1 MSLISPGSQVSRDG
15 STQDVLPH
23 IVEGLVQKSP
33 DRRPTEGPSHPK
45 KRGTRGTVAIR
56 AYEDTGGF
64 GDRFDQTLVAAQAGG
79 DWAWRELY
87 RGSAPTLARYLRARG
102 VPDVDDVVGETF
114 VRVVRHLDGFV
125 GDEAAFRTW
134 LYTIARHLVVD
145 DVRRRDRRPSDAT
158 PDEKLHALAPVGN
171 AEDEAMASI
180 GIASVRAALDALTED
195 QRDVILLRVLADLSL
210 AEVSQV
216 LGRREGAV
224 KMLQSRG
231 LATLRRT
238 FPPEAV
244 TP

>member
-1 MSLISPGSQVSRDG
+1 MA
-15 STQDVLPH
+15 T
-23 IVEGLVQKSP
+23 
-33 DRRPTEGPSHPK
+33 
-45 KRGTRGTVAIR
+45 IR
-56 AYEDTGGF
+56 AYEDAGGF
-64 GDRFDQTLVAAQAGG
+64 GDRFDQTLAAAQAGG

-145 DVRRRDRRPSDAT
+145 DARRRDRRPSEAT
-158 PDEKLHALAPVGN
+158 ADETLHALAPVGN
-171 AEDEAMASI
+171 AED
-180 GIASVRAALDALTED
+180 DALTED
-195 QRDVILLRVLADLSL
+195 QGDVILLRVLADLSI
-210 AEVSQV
+210 AEVAQV

-238 FPPEAV
+238 FLPEGV

>member
-1 MSLISPGSQVSRDG
+1 MGQRVMCFRTPSKVSSRNPPIAAQPKRPSRPKTEARGRG
-15 STQDVLPH
+15 ST
-23 IVEGLVQKSP
+23 
-33 DRRPTEGPSHPK
+33 
-45 KRGTRGTVAIR
+45 IR
-56 AYEDTGGF
+56 AYEDAGGF
-64 GDRFDQTLVAAQAGG
+64 GDRFDQTLAAAQAGG

-145 DVRRRDRRPSDAT
+145 GVRQRDRRPSEAT
-158 PDEKLHALAPVGN
+158 PDETLHALAPIGN

-180 GIASVRAALDALTED
+180 GIANVRAALDALTED
-195 QRDVILLRVLADLSL
+195 QRDVILLRVLADLSI
-210 AEVSQV
+210 AEVARV

-231 LATLRRT
+231 LATIRRT
-238 FPPEAV
+238 FLPEGV